1 MGATT
6 LYRLTLHYE
15 MCWLA
20 IGSDSN
26 GLNCIC
32 CIFIDECLLGRNKLA
47 DAVDNIDLTPAPY
60 FDESRGSSWNFRGR
74 NIFVLKASWSFLP
87 RDAMLARYML
97 LSCVCL
103 SVTSR
108 YCIKTAK
115 HRITQITSHD
125 SSGNLV
131 FWCQRYPRNATR
143 LNPYGGPNAGV
154 GAFRV
159 TWP

>member
-1 MGATT
+1 MVNGYGWRWCGCWALIDIIMGATT

-26 GLNCIC
+26 GLNCIYC
-32 CIFIDECLLGRNKLA
+32 LFIDECLLGRLLGWNKLA

-103 SVTSR
+103 SVCLSQAGIVSKLLNTESR
-108 YCIKTAK
+108 K
-115 HRITQITSHD
+115 
-125 SSGNLV
+125 
-131 FWCQRYPRNATR
+131 
-143 LNPYGGPNAGV
+143 
-154 GAFRV
+154 
-159 TWP
+159 